1 MKAMFSIRKILFTVL
16 LIGLTGGCSA
26 IFGSYEGDEP
36 TRYTELRFEDQKPI
50 KLKVSKVD
58 VISEFTPSFRRPN
71 VEHLFPISI
80 EKTAKTWARDRLE
93 AVDFSSDKVAQFIIK
108 DASVTEELETT
119 DKVFERDCMKYRA
132 TLNVVIHI
140 SDPQKLSNAETE
152 IQAWRELIIPA
163 DTDIAEK
170 EKYWNGMVTKLFDEF
185 NLRME
190 RNIHQYLN
198 MYVQDSNYIQ
208 EY

>member
-1 MKAMFSIRKILFTVL
+1 MFSIRKILFTVL

-36 TRYTELRFEDQKPI
+36 AHYTALRFEDQKPI

-119 DKVFERDCMKYRA
+119 DKVFERDRMKYRA
-132 TLNVVIHI
+132 TLNVVIRI

>member
-1 MKAMFSIRKILFTVL
+1 MMTSFRKILCAALF
-16 LIGLTGGCSA
+16 ISLTAGCSTL
-26 IFGSYEGDEP
+26 FGTHEGDEP
-36 TRYTELRFEDQKPI
+36 ARYSELRYDNQTPI
-50 KLKVSKVD
+50 KLKVNKVE

-108 DASVTEELETT
+108 DASVTEELDPT
-119 DKVFERDCMKYRA
+119 DKVFEKDRMKYRA
-132 TLNVVIHI
+132 TLNVLIRI
-140 SDPQKLSNAETE
+140 SDPDKLSNAETE

-163 DTDIAEK
+163 DTDISKK
-170 EKYWNGMVTKLFDEF
+170 EKYWNGMVTKLFEEF
-185 NLRME
+185 NIRME

-198 MYVQDSNYIQ
+198 MYVENSSHIQ

>member
-26 IFGSYEGDEP
+26 IFGTYEGDEP

-119 DKVFERDCMKYRA
+119 DKVFERDRMKYRA
-132 TLNVVIHI
+132 TLNVVIRI